1 MRFRNLLLAATLVAS
16 SVPLAAPG
24 LGNERGEKVVKLESI
39 PAPARQTI
47 LQEANGA
54 PILKVEMEKE
64 KSGRTLY
71 EAHVKRGKD
80 EIGIVVDAQGTLVG
94 KHSEKDEKKER

>member
-1 MRFRNLLLAATLVAS
+1 MRFRNLFLAATLVMS

-24 LGNERGEKVVKLESI
+24 FADERGEKVVKLENI

-47 LQEANGA
+47 LKEANGA

-80 EIGIVVDAQGTLVG
+80 ELGIVVDAAGMLVG
-94 KHSEKDEKKER
+94 KHSEKDEKKEK